1 MPAWEASASA
11 AANVPGC
18 HAHKCSKRWRREAE
32 GAGSGGVSPPPAA
45 EDASRLSSLP
55 RLFLPLTPPGSS
67 ADTAAREGRHPLT
80 TPTASAL
87 QHQPPARGL
96 LPQPPPAGFRAPA
109 PGTRCPRPHSGL
121 ASSQQQLIMPS
132 ADTYPDAWRH
142 RRPPV
147 PPPADAAVARRSPA
161 PLASAHRH
169 LTSAAFYRSLLPP
182 ASGPPRQGPGAPVL
196 TQATPPRRSS
206 SECLPLTPGPD
217 ACRHRCLPLPSPADT
232 YFAAFANTR
241 GRPAPSAARR
251 HRLLPQTPAATNRDP
266 PSRGPDPLLPTQS
279 WPPCSSLSS
288 YVLQCVY
295 LQTA

>member
-121 ASSQQQLIMPS
+121 ASSQQQLIMP
-132 ADTYPDAWRH
+132 
-142 RRPPV
+142 
-147 PPPADAAVARRSPA
+147 PAD
-161 PLASAHRH
+161 
-169 LTSAAFYRSLLPP
+169 
-182 ASGPPRQGPGAPVL
+182 
-196 TQATPPRRSS
+196 
-206 SECLPLTPGPD
+206 PGPD
-217 ACRHRCLPLPSPADT
+217 ACQHRYLPLPSPADT
-232 YFAAFANTR
+232 DVAAFCCQTPNASYPRLMPPPTGTLLAGDR
-241 GRPAPSAARR
+241 APSFPRRPSRPAAASA
-251 HRLLPQTPAATNRDP
+251 HRK
-266 PSRGPDPLLPTQS
+266 
-279 WPPCSSLSS
+279 
-288 YVLQCVY
+288 
-295 LQTA
+295 